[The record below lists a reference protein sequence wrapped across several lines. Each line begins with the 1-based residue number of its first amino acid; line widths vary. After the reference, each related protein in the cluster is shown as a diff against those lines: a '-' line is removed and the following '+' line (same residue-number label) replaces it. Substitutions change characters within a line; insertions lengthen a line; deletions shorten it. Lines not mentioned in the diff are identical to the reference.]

1 MVGGIFVVDVST
13 LVVDI
18 NFHSLFVGSRQHRG
32 QHSLNLALPG
42 DVGGTQVADQG
53 EIMVG
58 PCSLQNKC

>member
-1 MVGGIFVVDVST
+1 MVDVST
-13 LVVDI
+13 LIVDI